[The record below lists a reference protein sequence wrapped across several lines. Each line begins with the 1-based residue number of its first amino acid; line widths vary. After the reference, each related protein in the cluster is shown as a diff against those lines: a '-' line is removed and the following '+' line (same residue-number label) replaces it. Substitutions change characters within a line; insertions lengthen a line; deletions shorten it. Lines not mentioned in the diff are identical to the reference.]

1 LTYPQQNVDGRD
13 IWREDGASPLLPGH
27 DASLLLG
34 GTYAGKSARC
44 KLLVKIL
51 QLILCDE

>member
-1 LTYPQQNVDGRD
+1 LTDPQQNVDGRD
-13 IWREDGASPLLPGH
+13 IWREDGASRLLPGH
-27 DASLLLG
+27 HASLLLG
-34 GTYAGKSARC
+34 GTYARKSERC

>member
-1 LTYPQQNVDGRD
+1 VDGRD
-13 IWREDGASPLLPGH
+13 IWREAPSSRKKSGH

-34 GTYAGKSARC
+34 GTYARKSARC

>member
-1 LTYPQQNVDGRD
+1 LTDPQQNVDGRD
-13 IWREDGASPLLPGH
+13 IWREAPSSRKKSGH

-34 GTYAGKSARC
+34 GTYARKSARC
-44 KLLVKIL
+44 KLLVNIL